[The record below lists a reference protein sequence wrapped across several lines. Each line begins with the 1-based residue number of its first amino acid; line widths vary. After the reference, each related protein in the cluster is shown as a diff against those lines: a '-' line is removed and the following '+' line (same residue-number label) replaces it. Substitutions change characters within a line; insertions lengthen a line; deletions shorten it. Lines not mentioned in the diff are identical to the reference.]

1 MTHSKMFEEI
11 GCPKQLKKC
20 QAELERQKKFIQKQS
35 DIILAL
41 EKDIELKDN
50 IILVLKINNLWLGI
64 ITLEKVMNIQNGI
77 EIYKMIVLVI

>member
-1 MTHSKMFEEI
+1 MFEEI

-20 QAELERQKKFIQKQS
+20 QAELKRQKNFIQKQS

-50 IILVLKINNLWLGI
+50 IILVLKNKN
-64 ITLEKVMNIQNGI
+64 
-77 EIYKMIVLVI
+77 VISEETTPSKPNVQ

>member
-1 MTHSKMFEEI
+1 MTNSKMFEEI

-20 QAELERQKKFIQKQS
+20 QAELERQKNFIQKQS

-50 IILVLKINNLWLGI
+50 IILVLKN
-64 ITLEKVMNIQNGI
+64 KNGQ
-77 EIYKMIVLVI
+77 MDLRFL